1 MLCSTAV
8 FDTASLL
15 VSDFRSLAVTCL
27 CRGEVAAPRVLIKQ
41 LAQQNGL
48 NRILL
53 SMYLAKCLE
62 QGQPVNQLLQDIEP
76 DVDLTQFPG
85 VCEYVSATPYLLIP
99 WGCVLVL
106 CRFMTF

>member
-1 MLCSTAV
+1 M
-8 FDTASLL
+8 
-15 VSDFRSLAVTCL
+15 SDFRSLAVTCL
-27 CRGEVAAPRVLIKQ
+27 CRGEVETPRILLKQ

-62 QGQPVNQLLQDIEP
+62 QGQPVTQLLQDIEA

-85 VCEYVSATPYLLIP
+85 VGGQGKRCFLCGHALCSADL
-99 WGCVLVL
+99 
-106 CRFMTF
+106 